1 MTRLFNPNVRVENTN
16 LKTNRFFPRPNRQGP
31 MTQVKEISC
40 ELIVNVNTFEFK
52 YSHIHF
58 KEVHEEEFTIYN
70 NNRNWSVRQYTG
82 KIVFGKDLSLA
93 CYVSGD
99 GAQWVRKLKKVQ
111 QKIKKGAYKKLV
123 KSNYC
128 KNCLILSS

>member
-1 MTRLFNPNVRVENTN
+1 MTCRSR
-16 LKTNRFFPRPNRQGP
+16 
-31 MTQVKEISC
+31 C
-40 ELIVNVNTFEFK
+40 D
-52 YSHIHF
+52 F

-99 GAQWVRKLKKVQ
+99 GVNNIRGTVDMYISNDRIIKFCEPDDTLKILQSWNHHVRTYSNQGLIPVHTTLDDVTKLEGCYKIVFEVQ
-111 QKIKKGAYKKLV
+111 RIA
-123 KSNYC
+123 
-128 KNCLILSS
+128 